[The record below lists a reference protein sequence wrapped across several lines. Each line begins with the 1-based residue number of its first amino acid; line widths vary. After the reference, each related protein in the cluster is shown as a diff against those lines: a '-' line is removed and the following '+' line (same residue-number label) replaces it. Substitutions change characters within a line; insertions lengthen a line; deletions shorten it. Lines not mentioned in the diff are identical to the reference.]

1 MYQRATKWMDETI
14 CSELQGSFPAAH
26 CILSH
31 PSIWWLSGTSPSVPC
46 CPSFRQSFWQLASNA
61 RPPAQQVRGSSDS
74 TNFCRPSIAGAPGIV
89 EPLAVDM
96 HDGFGGHVHK
106 HFVLLVLIHR
116 NQVLLPQCGTSVS
129 SSGPSAWLV
138 HLTKYVFHNAV
149 HRPRPA

>member
-89 EPLAVDM
+89 EPLAVAM
-96 HDGFGGHVHK
+96 HDGFGGHVHE
-106 HFVLLVLIHR
+106 HPIINWNTRSHTRVIVVLTRFLSGASQSPPVDQVS
-116 NQVLLPQCGTSVS
+116 NQCFPISESCGV
-129 SSGPSAWLV
+129 
-138 HLTKYVFHNAV
+138 
-149 HRPRPA
+149 